1 MGFQITRRGQEDRF
15 LSKDVWW
22 AFQWDRQHRIPIS
35 KIFARVK
42 NVDAWSF
49 LKKGRPVRECTL
61 LANYARPFVE
71 PGIIWKMFSC
81 RNRTLE
87 LLSWR
92 RMEISSPPKV
102 LFCVWHLNG
111 CENIKLRTQ
120 SQEIR
125 NRQIRSKCGHLSKLV
140 RSNSTMVV
148 LLWLL
153 ASFFFQE
160 AVAASK
166 KFLIRRLKRVKT
178 SVRPWT
184 LFYRQRTRFYREQN
198 VISIFA
204 YVELTYNRSYLML
217 STLF

>member
-1 MGFQITRRGQEDRF
+1 MLSRRR
-15 LSKDVWW
+15 K
-22 AFQWDRQHRIPIS
+22 
-35 KIFARVK
+35 
-42 NVDAWSF
+42 
-49 LKKGRPVRECTL
+49 
-61 LANYARPFVE
+61 
-71 PGIIWKMFSC
+71 
-81 RNRTLE
+81 
-87 LLSWR
+87 
-92 RMEISSPPKV
+92 EISAPPKV
-102 LFCVWHLNG
+102 LFRVWHLNG

-153 ASFFFQE
+153 ASFFSQE
-160 AVAASK
+160 AVVAASK

-184 LFYRQRTRFYREQN
+184 LFYRQRTKEGMISTRYCREQN

>member
-1 MGFQITRRGQEDRF
+1 MHTYVRPFC
-15 LSKDVWW
+15 
-22 AFQWDRQHRIPIS
+22 
-35 KIFARVK
+35 FARHHLK
-42 NVDAWSF
+42 NVSSW
-49 LKKGRPVRECTL
+49 
-61 LANYARPFVE
+61 
-71 PGIIWKMFSC
+71 
-81 RNRTLE
+81 NRTLK

-92 RMEISSPPKV
+92 RIEISSPPKV

-153 ASFFFQE
+153 ASFFLRE

>member
-1 MGFQITRRGQEDRF
+1 
-15 LSKDVWW
+15 
-22 AFQWDRQHRIPIS
+22 
-35 KIFARVK
+35 
-42 NVDAWSF
+42 
-49 LKKGRPVRECTL
+49 
-61 LANYARPFVE
+61 
-71 PGIIWKMFSC
+71 
-81 RNRTLE
+81 
-87 LLSWR
+87 
-92 RMEISSPPKV
+92 MEISSPPKV

-120 SQEIR
+120 SQAIR

-153 ASFFFQE
+153 ASFFLQE
-160 AVAASK
+160 AVAASR